1 MEKELIEMSRR
12 EREVLKVM
20 SLVLE
25 GRRSQREAGRLLGLS
40 ERQIRR
46 IQRRLR
52 SDNGTGPI
60 IVHLNKLDPS
70 RYIGLCYA

>member
-1 MEKELIEMSRR
+1 MSRR

-46 IQRRLR
+46 IQRR
-52 SDNGTGPI
+52 
-60 IVHLNKLDPS
+60 
-70 RYIGLCYA
+70 